1 MNALFFLIDTVIEI
15 YLFFIFVWVIMS
27 WLVSFGVVP
36 TYNRYVVGIMDFL
49 YRVTEPA
56 LGRIRQFLPPFGG
69 IDLSP
74 IILILALYFIRN
86 LIRYDIAPALGVG
99 IGFS

>member
-1 MNALFFLIDTVIEI
+1 MNALFFLIDTVLEI

-27 WLVSFGVVP
+27 WLISFGVVP
-36 TYNRYVVGIMDFL
+36 TYNRFVVGLMDFL

-56 LGRIRQFLPPFGG
+56 LGRIRQFLPVMGG

-74 IILILALYFIRN
+74 IILILGIWFIRN

-99 IGFS
+99 IGFN